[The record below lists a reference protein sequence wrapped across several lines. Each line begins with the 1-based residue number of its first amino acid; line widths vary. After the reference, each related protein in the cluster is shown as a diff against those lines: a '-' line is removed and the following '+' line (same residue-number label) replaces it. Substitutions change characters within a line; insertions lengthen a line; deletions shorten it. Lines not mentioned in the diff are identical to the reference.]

1 MKSEETSF
9 IIPTHEGEY
18 ISLSEKKLR
27 IYYREKSKL
36 FSKKNIIYFFVGFIT
51 LLILGYCILFFIN
64 RKNSQKGIENED
76 FRLAIFTREKSEKK
90 ITIYDMFE
98 PPKKKKK
105 KKKEKNKKNY
115 EYGIYLDD
123 DEKEILKD
131 LLEKYQQRKKLK
143 KKNLINK
150 GEIEKNYKNNN
161 DEKSANEY
169 LNKNKELNIIGDD
182 IKDYISKGNEES
194 VIEKAKIKNIKDE
207 LLKKNKRKGK
217 KIEKK
222 DIFNDDGKNEILE
235 RQENK
240 DAKIFDEKGKG
251 INGKIKP
258 LIHKKNLINE
268 QPKKN
273 NDDKI
278 YKKDREIEDN
288 NDDDKMKKNEV

>member
-1 MKSEETSF
+1 M
-9 IIPTHEGEY
+9 
-18 ISLSEKKLR
+18 
-27 IYYREKSKL
+27 
-36 FSKKNIIYFFVGFIT
+36 
-51 LLILGYCILFFIN
+51 
-64 RKNSQKGIENED
+64 
-76 FRLAIFTREKSEKK
+76 
-90 ITIYDMFE
+90 
-98 PPKKKKK
+98 
-105 KKKEKNKKNY
+105 
-115 EYGIYLDD
+115 
-123 DEKEILKD
+123 
-131 LLEKYQQRKKLK
+131 
-143 KKNLINK
+143 
-150 GEIEKNYKNNN
+150 
-161 DEKSANEY
+161 
-169 LNKNKELNIIGDD
+169 NIIGDD

>member
-1 MKSEETSF
+1 
-9 IIPTHEGEY
+9 
-18 ISLSEKKLR
+18 
-27 IYYREKSKL
+27 
-36 FSKKNIIYFFVGFIT
+36 
-51 LLILGYCILFFIN
+51 
-64 RKNSQKGIENED
+64 
-76 FRLAIFTREKSEKK
+76 
-90 ITIYDMFE
+90 
-98 PPKKKKK
+98 
-105 KKKEKNKKNY
+105 
-115 EYGIYLDD
+115 
-123 DEKEILKD
+123 
-131 LLEKYQQRKKLK
+131 
-143 KKNLINK
+143 
-150 GEIEKNYKNNN
+150 
-161 DEKSANEY
+161 
-169 LNKNKELNIIGDD
+169 LNIIGDD